1 MPVDEEEQ
9 LAVGAIKASSAERKR
24 IAKHSP
30 NYKCEICQMSLGEIA
45 RELML
50 EPTDQ
55 LQKEQ
60 LKIAESKD

>member
-9 LAVGAIKASSAERKR
+9 LAVGAIKASSVERKR

-45 RELML
+45 KELML

-55 LQKEQ
+55 L
-60 LKIAESKD
+60 